1 MDVKATLKRI
11 EERLESIEAR
21 LDRTAM
27 GQTGG
32 EYLNIEQLAQR
43 IPYSESYLRK
53 LIHRGEFVE
62 GVHYSRPTGRIIFFW
77 TAVERWLRGRSN
89 NDGPRLSTRSFRTR

>member
-11 EERLESIEAR
+11 EERLESIEAK

-32 EYLNIEQLAQR
+32 EYLNI
-43 IPYSESYLRK
+43 
-53 LIHRGEFVE
+53 
-62 GVHYSRPTGRIIFFW
+62 
-77 TAVERWLRGRSN
+77 
-89 NDGPRLSTRSFRTR
+89 